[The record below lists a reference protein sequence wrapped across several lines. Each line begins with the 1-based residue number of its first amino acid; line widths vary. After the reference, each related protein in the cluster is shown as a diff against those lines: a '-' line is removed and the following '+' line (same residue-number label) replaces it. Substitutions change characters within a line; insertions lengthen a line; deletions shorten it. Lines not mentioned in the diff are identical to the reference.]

1 MVWSF
6 IRENDKINISLV
18 IIWLSNFFKNI
29 FDVFI
34 KDKILLSISWG
45 RLKCFFLLNNSNIF
59 NLKLY
64 ILDVKALK
72 ISLIYFSESSN
83 IMYNIWN
90 DVAFV
95 SYLLAKLN
103 AELNIIFDL
112 SESSLIKLSILKT
125 YT

>member
-1 MVWSF
+1 M
-6 IRENDKINISLV
+6 
-18 IIWLSNFFKNI
+18 
-29 FDVFI
+29 FD
-34 KDKILLSISWG
+34 
-45 RLKCFFLLNNSNIF
+45 
-59 NLKLY
+59 LKLY
-64 ILDVKALK
+64 ALEVKVLK

-95 SYLLAKLN
+95 SYLLAKLS

-125 YT
+125 FF